1 MIECTLE
8 DLYEFNKLNKS
19 VDSGKFKTNT
29 RKGLKNINGIG
40 VTAKNSI
47 QHKLILDSGEEIIC
61 SPDHL
66 FFANDWK
73 KAKHFKIG
81 DIIET
86 EKGLS
91 YISSN
96 SILKERS
103 DLYDIE
109 VEEVH
114 EFYAN
119 GIVSHNS
126 TLAKVITYLCYGK
139 VEGANLKDLPN
150 RVNGELWGKIWL
162 ESKNNSIE
170 IERGINPGVFNVK
183 INGSDYDVAGKSNL
197 QDFLE
202 TEIFEIPYHV
212 FKNVIILSVNDF
224 KSFITMSPYDKKR
237 IIDKIFGFS
246 IINEM
251 AEAVK
256 EKRRIIIEEI
266 RTYEDEIRTL
276 NDSIDSVLEKIEH
289 FEKISKDKDAE
300 KVKGLKENLVTLN
313 SQRKKLLEIAQSTKE
328 KLEELDTHSRKKNN
342 EKSNL
347 NSKIN
352 TVKKELKLY
361 ENNTCPTCTAPLN
374 SDFHLDIKKEK
385 EEKLDSLFSQWNGIK
400 AEAEKAE
407 ADLTALRQKGRKIHV
422 KVGQLET
429 QMESIKDKL
438 IELADKDE
446 SESSSHLKQLVK
458 EFTDKKSDKNEG
470 KLKSEG
476 EDYYLTIL
484 ENIMG
489 EDGIKN
495 LAVRS
500 ILPSFNNNILLMGR
514 EMGIPFGIRFNEKFH
529 CSLHHLG
536 TEISPKT
543 LSTGER
549 KKVDFVIIMALIK
562 MIKVRFPSLNILFLD
577 EIFSSIDSDGVH
589 HIINILHNTIQDIGL
604 NTFVINHTVLP
615 SEYFDKK
622 IEITKDA
629 GFSEFNIESIG

>member
-1 MIECTLE
+1 MKIKKVQFKNFASYGNRLQTIDFEE
-8 DLYEFNKLNKS
+8 DKS
-19 VDSGKFKTNT
+19 NLFLVLGGNGAGK
-29 RKGLKNINGIG
+29 
-40 VTAKNSI
+40 
-47 QHKLILDSGEEIIC
+47 
-61 SPDHL
+61 
-66 FFANDWK
+66 
-73 KAKHFKIG
+73 
-81 DIIET
+81 
-86 EKGLS
+86 
-91 YISSN
+91 
-96 SILKERS
+96 
-103 DLYDIE
+103 
-109 VEEVH
+109 
-114 EFYAN
+114 
-119 GIVSHNS
+119 S

-139 VEGANLKDLPN
+139 VEGASLKDLPN
-150 RVNGELWGKIWL
+150 RVNSALWGKIWL
-162 ESKNNSIE
+162 ESKNNSVE
-170 IERGINPGVFNVK
+170 IERGISPGIFNVK
-183 INGSDYDVAGKSNL
+183 INGSDYDVAGKLNL
-197 QDFLE
+197 QEFLE
-202 TEIFEIPYHV
+202 TEIYEIPYHV

-256 EKRRIIIEEI
+256 DKRRGIIEEI

-276 NDSIDSVLEKIEH
+276 NDSIDSVLGKIEQ

-300 KVKGLKENLVTLN
+300 KVKELKQNLLTLN
-313 SQRKKLLEIAQSTKE
+313 EQRKKLKDLTQTTKE
-328 KLEELDTHSRKKNN
+328 KLEGLDTQSREKNN
-342 EKSNL
+342 KKSSL
-347 NSKIN
+347 NSRIN

-361 ENNTCPTCTAPLN
+361 ENNTCPTCTAPLT

-385 EEKLDSLFSQWNGIK
+385 EEKLDSLFSQWNLIK
-400 AEAEKAE
+400 KEAEDAE
-407 ADLTALRQKGRKIHV
+407 TELADLRQKGRKIHV

-429 QMESIKDKL
+429 QMEAIKDKL

-458 EFTDKKSDKNEG
+458 EFDEKKKNKSND

-500 ILPSFNNNILLMGR
+500 ILPSFNNHILLMGR
-514 EMGIPFGIRFNEKFH
+514 EMGIPFGIRFNEKFY
-529 CSLHHLG
+529 CTLHHLG

-543 LSTGER
+543 LSTGEK
-549 KKVDFVIIMALIK
+549 KKVDFVIIMALMK

-577 EIFSSIDSDGVH
+577 EIFSSIDSDGVY
-589 HIINILHNTIQDIGL
+589 HIINILHSTIQDIGL

-615 SEYFDKK
+615 SEYFDKRL
-622 IEITKDA
+622 EITKDA
-629 GFSEFNIESIG
+629 GFSEFTIETIG